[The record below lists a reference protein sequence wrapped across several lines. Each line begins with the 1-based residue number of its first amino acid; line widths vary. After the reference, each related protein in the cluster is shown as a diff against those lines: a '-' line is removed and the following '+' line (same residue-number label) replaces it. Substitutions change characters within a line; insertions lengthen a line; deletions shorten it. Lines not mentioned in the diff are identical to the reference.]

1 MRFALGD
8 SGDQL
13 DDANFTT
20 ENADSAVKKLWNFI
34 DFSKKLVEMSEDSF
48 VVREPH
54 SYPEKVF
61 ESNIFECI
69 IEALKSYDEM
79 NFKDVLKHA
88 YFNLINARDNYI
100 KAVAILDEKWNKN
113 LIYFCIESI
122 VKLMS
127 PITSHVCEYVWKFVL
142 KHEGTVFDSGLPSV
156 PENFDMTI
164 IQSKTYVT
172 RLLSNMRQVKKM
184 YLKKNKNIEP
194 TICRI
199 YIYNEWPTWKIKT
212 ITLLNQLYD
221 PSNKSF
227 PEKAKILELLK
238 EDPELEKNKS
248 NVAPF
253 VNQILNSEDPLAE
266 LVVEYPFNEHD
277 VFNILGDYI
286 KKELN
291 ITTITILNPNDDNI
305 PDNLQKSNGQPGS
318 PVIFFS

>member
-1 MRFALGD
+1 
-8 SGDQL
+8 
-13 DDANFTT
+13 
-20 ENADSAVKKLWNFI
+20 
-34 DFSKKLVEMSEDSF
+34 
-48 VVREPH
+48 
-54 SYPEKVF
+54 
-61 ESNIFECI
+61 
-69 IEALKSYDEM
+69 
-79 NFKDVLKHA
+79 
-88 YFNLINARDNYI
+88 
-100 KAVAILDEKWNKN
+100 
-113 LIYFCIESI
+113 
-122 VKLMS
+122 
-127 PITSHVCEYVWKFVL
+127 
-142 KHEGTVFDSGLPSV
+142 
-156 PENFDMTI
+156 
-164 IQSKTYVT
+164 
-172 RLLSNMRQVKKM
+172 
-184 YLKKNKNIEP
+184 
-194 TICRI
+194 
-199 YIYNEWPTWKIKT
+199 
-212 ITLLNQLYD
+212 LNQLYD